1 MFPGAEPA
9 TRARVA
15 PWHILFGVII
25 FLMAIVS
32 VETGITEKFMFQ
44 HLGKGQEALV
54 INFIGLLIL
63 LFGVTVGLSV
73 VFPLRRK

>member
-32 VETGITEKFMFQ
+32 VETGITEKFMYQ
-44 HLGKGQEALV
+44 HLMKGQEALV

-73 VFPLRRK
+73 VFPLRK